1 MGKRKKIVE
10 HAEVV
15 RQFGA
20 RLREVRLARSITQ
33 ADLAEKAQVAL
44 SHLSKLEKGEAAPG
58 LDLLGRL
65 AVALD
70 TTITDLL
77 PRPASSD
84 DSGDQKERVRIAFEA
99 VLSRAGDETLEMVRV
114 FLSRL
119 AESSSLGR

>member
-15 RQFGA
+15 QQFGV
-20 RLREVRLARSITQ
+20 RLRELRLARDITQ

-58 LDLLGRL
+58 LDLLDRL
-65 AVALD
+65 AKALN
-70 TTITDLL
+70 TTISDLL
-77 PRPASSD
+77 PRPSASA
-84 DSGDQKERVRIAFEA
+84 DSGDQKEQVRIAFE
-99 VLSRAGDETLEMVRV
+99 VILSRAGGETLEMVRV

>member
-20 RLREVRLARSITQ
+20 RLREVRQSRSVTQ

-58 LDLLGRL
+58 LELLDRL
-65 AVALD
+65 AKALE

-77 PRPASSD
+77 PRPTSSD
-84 DSGDQKERVRIAFEA
+84 DSDDQQERVRAAFEA
-99 VLSRAGDETLEMVRV
+99 VIARAGDETLEMVRV

>member
-20 RLREVRLARSITQ
+20 RLREARQARSVTQ

-58 LDLLGRL
+58 LDLLDRL
-65 AVALD
+65 AKALD
-70 TTITDLL
+70 STITDLL
-77 PRPASSD
+77 PRPAASD
-84 DSGDQKERVRIAFEA
+84 DSGDQKERVRAAFEA

>member
-20 RLREVRLARSITQ
+20 RLREVRQARSVTQ

-58 LDLLGRL
+58 LDLLDRL
-65 AVALD
+65 AKALD
-70 TTITDLL
+70 SAITDLL
-77 PRPASSD
+77 PHPTSSD

>member
-15 RQFGA
+15 RQFGT
-20 RLREVRLARSITQ
+20 RLREVRAARNVTQ
-33 ADLAEKAQVAL
+33 ASLAEKAQVAL

-58 LDLLGRL
+58 LDLLDRL
-65 AVALD
+65 AKALD
-70 TTITDLL
+70 VTITDLI

-84 DSGDQKERVRIAFEA
+84 DSDDQKEQVRTAFEM
-99 VLSRAGDETLEMVRV
+99 VLSRAGGETLEMVRV